1 MEKLM
6 LNAHED
12 ITNIVDREHMESIIT
27 KTMEQFIDKL
37 VDICGP
43 YARYALLISL
53 DAGTTKYAGT
63 GSNIDNRVFMRDGAH
78 IVGNIEYLSPIQNY
92 LKSAVLYLGTRIDSV
107 CHDGTTT
114 AMLFASILLRKYFTS
129 KAKQTLRSYSTTQ
142 FEALCT
148 KEFDEILTAFNKEK
162 ITKESLMEK
171 HKCSIND
178 AAAAIAYIQAYTS
191 SNADKEVAEAVSYFF
206 RYMPEESWNDC
217 IVNQIPGLETTDYRV
232 KAELSDYELDFD
244 VNFLSTHLFNHE
256 RNRFYK
262 MDDIDI
268 LIMRTGIHDSS
279 IETFTL
285 LDYLENIERPLFIFA
300 PNGNYVGAEAL
311 YKINE
316 IAQTKNKHIAIG
328 CYNPTNNAT
337 PVLWSMD
344 ALTGKAN
351 KRTYDGVTDIE
362 ECIIRHA
369 KIFIDGRRCYID
381 NVTPVDDRMT
391 PNDNRHP
398 GEVYPEDYS
407 NYCDMKAFLSS
418 YLDKAQRMH
427 NKIYNEIH
435 DIKKGLALLVT
446 KRKVQIVLGG
456 LSHDIQAMI
465 PVIEDATG
473 AALAAVKNGIY
484 LNGIYRLY
492 LVLKRMSEEQGYTE
506 AERYF
511 IESLKDT
518 AKHCAASTF
527 GPYSKVPERYDVY
540 YTRPNFFETIEKLKD
555 THSYI
560 DVSQKELKLNSLDN
574 VIKDLINGDA
584 EHLLKV
590 YSYLKYYGYPPV
602 QTADL
607 YPELFK
613 RLRELISR
621 LAVTEMI
628 VIPNT
633 AWNKDLDKKKDPKK
647 DA

>member
-92 LKSAVLYLGTRIDSV
+92 LKSAILYLGTRIDSV

-129 KAKQTLRSYSTTQ
+129 MAKKTLRSYSTTQ
-142 FEALCT
+142 FEELCT
-148 KEFDEILTAFNKEK
+148 RLFKNILENFDKEK
-162 ITKESLMEK
+162 ITKESIVEK
-171 HKCSIND
+171 YKCNIND
-178 AAAAIAYIQAYTS
+178 AAATIAYIQAYTS
-191 SNADKEVAEAVSYFF
+191 SNADREVAEAVSYFF
-206 RYMPEESWNDC
+206 RHMPEESWNDC

-232 KAELSDYELDFD
+232 KAELSDYEIDFD

-279 IETFTL
+279 IETMTL
-285 LDYLENIERPLFIFA
+285 LEYLETIERPLFIFA

-316 IAQTKNKHIAIG
+316 LAQTKNKHIAIG
-328 CYNPTNNAT
+328 CYNPANNAS

-351 KRTYDGVTDIE
+351 KRTYDGVIDIE
-362 ECIIRHA
+362 DCLIKHA
-369 KIFIDGRRCYID
+369 KIFIDGRRCFID
-381 NVTPVDDRMT
+381 NVTPVDDRMDE
-391 PNDNRHP
+391 NDNRHP
-398 GEVYPEDYS
+398 GELYPDDYP
-407 NYCDMKAFLSS
+407 YYWDMKVFLQT
-418 YLDKAQRMH
+418 YLDKVQRMH
-427 NKIYNEIH
+427 NKIYNEIQ

-446 KRKVQIVLGG
+446 KRKVQIRLGG
-456 LSHDIQAMI
+456 LSHDLQAMM

-492 LVLKRMSEEQGYTE
+492 LVLNKMVDDCTGNE

-511 IESLKDT
+511 LESLRDT
-518 AKHCAASTF
+518 AKHCAAATF
-527 GPYSKVPERYDVY
+527 GPYSKVPDRYDVY
-540 YTRPNFFETIEKLKD
+540 YVRSKFFESIEKLKD
-555 THSYI
+555 IHSYL
-560 DVSQKELKLNSLDN
+560 DVSQSEFKLNSLDN
-574 VIKDLINGDA
+574 VMKDLINGDE
-584 EHLLKV
+584 EHLSNV
-590 YSYLKYYGYPPV
+590 YEYLKYYGYPPV

-633 AWNKDLDKKKDPKK
+633 AWNKDLDKKKDTKK